1 MIALP
6 KRQNMEAQLVGAKR
20 MIEQM
25 PGGED
30 LYQQVCILCMT
41 YASDRDWDQP
51 QHGFIRTVARRESIN
66 MHRKHVARRPFFQA
80 VEYMDS
86 AGDGLEPLDS
96 IVDDER
102 AKIVRRSVEKLGEP
116 YRSASKARFYDGFS
130 SAEIAAKLGIP
141 RNTVKTR
148 LKRARQQLAAKPE
161 LQRYSPES

>member
-6 KRQNMEAQLVGAKR
+6 KRQNMEAQLVNAKR

-30 LYQQVCILCMT
+30 LYQQVCISCMT
-41 YASDRDWDQP
+41 YASDRDWEQP

-66 MHRKHVARRPFFQA
+66 MHRKHVVRRPFFQA

-86 AGDGLEPLDS
+86 AGDSLEPLES

-102 AKIVRRSVEKLGEP
+102 SKIVRRSIEKLGEP
-116 YRSASKARFYDGFS
+116 YRSTILARYYDGHS
-130 SAEIAAKLGIP
+130 YAEIAAKLGISP
-141 RNTVKTR
+141 NTVKTR
-148 LKRARQQLAAKPE
+148 LSRARQQLGADPE
-161 LQRYSPES
+161 LQRYSPEL